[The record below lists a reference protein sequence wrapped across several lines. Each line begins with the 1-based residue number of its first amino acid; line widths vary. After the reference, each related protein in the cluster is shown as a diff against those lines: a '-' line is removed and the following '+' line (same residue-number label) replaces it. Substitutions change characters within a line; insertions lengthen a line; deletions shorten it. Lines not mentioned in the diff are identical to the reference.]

1 MSLPAGDHAAAVV
14 EPGKEPFDCPA
25 ALRASQR
32 PAVLRLRAA
41 PTIRRDHLDAVLR
54 HQQVVESIA
63 VIAAVADQAPREV
76 GEEARVEGGGDG
88 PPILH
93 FAQSWRLA
101 RAYRASRGSLLLT
114 TTWLESFSVRYISR
128 VVSITYIDEL
138 TLLYRET

>member
-1 MSLPAGDHAAAVV
+1 MPGARSGHRRLHHAQVVPDVSLPAGDHAAAVV
-14 EPGKEPFDCPA
+14 EPGKEPFDFPA

-76 GEEARVEGGGDG
+76 REEARVEAGWDDV
-88 PPILH
+88 
-93 FAQSWRLA
+93 
-101 RAYRASRGSLLLT
+101 
-114 TTWLESFSVRYISR
+114 WLIR
-128 VVSITYIDEL
+128 
-138 TLLYRET
+138 